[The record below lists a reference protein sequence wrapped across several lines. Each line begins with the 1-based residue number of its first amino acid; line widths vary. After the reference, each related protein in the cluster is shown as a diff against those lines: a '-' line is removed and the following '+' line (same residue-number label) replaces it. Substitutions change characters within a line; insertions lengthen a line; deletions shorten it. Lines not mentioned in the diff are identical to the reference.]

1 MLDVELVRCARKT
14 YSTVDE
20 QYIGIM
26 RDGAMCVDRYGTY
39 KDRKG
44 DLSVDSSFR

>member
-20 QYIGIM
+20 QYIGIV
-26 RDGAMCVDRYGTY
+26 RDGVRCVLTDMVHARIE
-39 KDRKG
+39 R
-44 DLSVDSSFR
+44 VI